1 MAKKPAAA
9 PSTSALDFAFFRLLW
24 KFYEDSKRG
33 SKKDRPREHY
43 KDLTKKFLDYNDPKT
58 NSTAFL
64 RRPQF
69 EALEMYVFLKEF
81 MHNAKVEQLFADWYN
96 QKGKFEGR
104 VKGGFNTEGPQATL
118 ELGDAVEL
126 KNYEAVLRKIK
137 ANSRP
142 YANYIFALTMGTG
155 KTLLMA
161 TCIFYEFL
169 LANKYPKNKLY
180 CHNALIFAPDKTVL
194 QSLREMESFE
204 FSKVVPKEYADLFAA
219 HVRFHFL
226 DEAGTSLSTFDG
238 SRFNIVV
245 SNSQKIILKRS
256 HAEKTAS
263 EQLFQEPEKKATG
276 DVYDELDDLYGF
288 DHMATEDELK
298 TNQRFEKL
306 SRLPQLG
313 IYVDEA
319 HHAFGQH
326 LAKDMGVG
334 LTKAQQQNSLRTTID
349 QLAVNLDK
357 AGTHVVACYNYTG
370 TPYIGK
376 DVLPEVVYAFNLRDA
391 IREKYLKIPKLHCYT
406 NTRSSDFIKIVV
418 KDFLAAVDGLQPEGL
433 LPKLAFF
440 ASSIDELTNELKPAL
455 EEELLTHGIPLD
467 RILVNVGDESIT
479 SNDDIRHFNNLDV
492 PNSVGGTQKQFIL
505 LVNKGREGWNCRSLF
520 GVAMYRSPK
529 SKVFVLQATMRCL
542 RAIGDTQ
549 HIGSVFLS
557 EENYEILNTE
567 LQANFRMT
575 VSEIKDMTDPKD
587 RREPLKVTVLKD
599 TTLKIKR
606 VSRRVSLSEKP
617 MQPNTSLGI
626 SPDDPQAWQDLTAK
640 YQIIETQHEG
650 LEAKDS
656 YHPQYIKSLDRTDEK
671 KIQHY
676 TAMTLVAEI
685 ARYLNRSPLN
695 VEEILSQTSEGIDTL
710 VKSVNQFNELLY
722 DVIIPRLFKELY
734 DTHEEMVTEEKEV
747 HLIKV
752 PAVGEQNYFS
762 IREGKGGT
770 DYHAAVS
777 EKLRQKSFNLDT
789 YTFDS
794 KPERTLFWDLLQA
807 AEVSEIY
814 FTGMFTH
821 PSKTEFFFQYIDPES
836 HALRNY
842 YPDFLVMREDG
853 SYLIVEVKADFQMD
867 DPVVLAKQSTARQI
881 AAESDI
887 DYQMIRS
894 TMAENHQFRWLLEG
908 TEPLPAQLIFQ
919 DPPINPS

>member
-1 MAKKPAAA
+1 MAKKPTSTS
-9 PSTSALDFAFFRLLW
+9 STSALDFAFFRLLW
-24 KFYEDSKRG
+24 QFYEDSKRG
-33 SKKDRPREHY
+33 PKKTNPREHY

-58 NSTAFL
+58 SPNVFL

-69 EALEMYVFLKEF
+69 EALEMYIFLKEF
-81 MHNAKVEQLFADWYN
+81 MENAKVEQLFADWYH

-104 VKGGFNTEGPQATL
+104 VKGGFNANSPQASL
-118 ELGDAVEL
+118 ELGDEIEL
-126 KNYEAVLRKIK
+126 QNYEAVLRKMK

-169 LANKYPKNKLY
+169 LANKYQKNKRY
-180 CHNALIFAPDKTVL
+180 CQNALIFAPDKTVL
-194 QSLREMESFE
+194 QSLREMEEFE

-256 HAEKTAS
+256 HADKKAS
-263 EQLFQEPEKKATG
+263 EKLFQEAEKTTTNSI
-276 DVYDELDDLYGF
+276 YDELDDLYGF
-288 DHMATEDELK
+288 DHMATEEELK

-319 HHAFGQH
+319 HHAFGQS
-326 LAKDMGVG
+326 LGKDMGIG

-370 TPYIGK
+370 TPYLGR

-391 IREKYLKIPKLHCYT
+391 IREKYLKIPRLHCYT
-406 NTRSSDFIKIVV
+406 NTRSEDFIKIVV
-418 KDFLAAVDGLQPEGL
+418 KDFLASVDGLQPEGL

-440 ASSIDELTNELKPAL
+440 ASSIAELTDELKPAL
-455 EEELLTHGIPLD
+455 EQELLAHGIPLD
-467 RILVNVGDESIT
+467 RILVNVGDETIT
-479 SNDDIRHFNNLDV
+479 NNDDIRHFNNLDV

-529 SKVFVLQATMRCL
+529 SRVFVLQATMRCL
-542 RAIGDTQ
+542 RAIGDQQ

-557 EENYEILNTE
+557 EENYEILNAE

-575 VSEIKDMTDPKD
+575 VNEIKDLTDPKNRPD
-587 RREPLKVTVLKD
+587 PLKVQVLKD
-599 TTLKIKR
+599 TTLIIKR
-606 VSRRVSLSEKP
+606 ISRKVSLTEKI

-626 SPDDPQAWQDLTAK
+626 NPDDPQAWHDLTAN

-650 LEAKDS
+650 LNAQDS
-656 YHPQYIKSLDRTDEK
+656 YHPQYSKSRDRTSEK
-671 KIQHY
+671 TTVAY
-676 TAMTLVAEI
+676 SALTLVAEI

-695 VEEILSQTSEGIDTL
+695 IEDILGQTNEGINTL
-710 VKSVNQFNELLY
+710 VRSVNQFNELLY
-722 DVIIPRLFKELY
+722 DVIIPRLFTQLY
-734 DTHEEMVTEEKEV
+734 DTHEEIVTEEKEV

-752 PAVGEQNYFS
+752 PETGDQNYFF
-762 IREGKGGT
+762 IQEGKGGT
-770 DYHAAVS
+770 DYHAKVDQD
-777 EKLRQKSFNLDT
+777 LRDKSFNLDT

-794 KPERTLFWDLLQA
+794 KPERTLFWDLLKTD
-807 AEVSEIY
+807 EVSEIY

-821 PSKTEFFFQYIDPES
+821 PSKTDFFFQYIDPES

-842 YPDFLVMREDG
+842 YPDFLVKREDG
-853 SYLIVEVKADFQMD
+853 SYLIIEVKADFQMD
-867 DPVVLAKQSTARQI
+867 DPIVLAKQSAAQQI
-881 AAESDI
+881 SAESGI
-887 DYQMIRS
+887 EYRMIS
-894 TMAENHQFRWLLEG
+894 GTTANAHQFTWLLNGGTVPMNEG
-908 TEPLPAQLIFQ
+908 VSKLLI
-919 DPPINPS
+919 